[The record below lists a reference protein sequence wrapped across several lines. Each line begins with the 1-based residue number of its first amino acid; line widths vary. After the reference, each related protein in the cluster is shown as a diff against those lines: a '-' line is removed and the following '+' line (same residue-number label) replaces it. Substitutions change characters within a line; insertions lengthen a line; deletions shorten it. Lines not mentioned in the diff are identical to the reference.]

1 MKNLKKLWA
10 IFGLVLVVGLLAFL
24 VLNRE
29 KFEQKKYS
37 VVSTSFP
44 GYDFARA
51 VTKNTNISTKMLVK
65 PGAETHTYEP
75 TPQDII
81 DIKNADMFVYVGGDS
96 DTWVEK
102 ILKDVDTK
110 KTHVVKLVDLV
121 STVEEEIVEGMED
134 EDEHEH
140 DHDHDHSHSHKHD
153 DHDHD
158 HDHKHDHDHDHHHDH
173 ESHAHKHDHEE
184 EEEGLEID
192 EHVWTS
198 PKNAMEIVKKIAK
211 VASEIDAAEKNKID
225 DNAEKYVA
233 EIAQVDKDLHQ
244 AIDGKISE
252 IVVADRFPFR
262 YFADEFGLKYAA
274 AFSGCSEQTEASA
287 KTISFLINKV
297 KQDKVKKIY
306 KIELSNG
313 KIAETVSKDT
323 GAEVLELHSAH
334 NVTADDFSKGVTY
347 VDLIKRNLSVLSK

>member
-51 VTKNTNISTKMLVK
+51 VTKNTNISAKMLVK

-96 DTWVEK
+96 DDWVK
-102 ILKDVDTK
+102 KVLKDVDTK

-134 EDEHEH
+134 ED
-140 DHDHDHSHSHKHD
+140 DHDHDHAG
-153 DHDHD
+153 
-158 HDHKHDHDHDHHHDH
+158 HDH
-173 ESHAHKHDHEE
+173 ESHAHKHEHDE
-184 EEEGLEID
+184 EEEGPEID

-198 PKNAMEIVKKIAK
+198 PKKAMEIVKKIAE
-211 VASEIDAAEKNKID
+211 VASEIDTEEKTKIN

-347 VDLIKRNLSVLSK
+347 VDLMKRNLAALSK

>member
-81 DIKNADMFVYVGGDS
+81 DIKNADMFIYVGGDS

-134 EDEHEH
+134 EDEHDH

-158 HDHKHDHDHDHHHDH
+158 HESHEHKHDHD
-173 ESHAHKHDHEE
+173 E
-184 EEEGLEID
+184 EEEGPEID

-198 PKNAMEIVKKIAK
+198 PKKAMEIVKKIAK
-211 VASEIDAAEKNKID
+211 VASEIDAAEKTKID

-233 EIAQVDKDLHQ
+233 EIAEVDKDLHQ

-262 YFADEFGLKYAA
+262 YFADEFSLKYAA

-297 KQDKVKKIY
+297 KQEKIKKIY
-306 KIELSNG
+306 MIELSNG

-347 VDLIKRNLSVLSK
+347 VDLMKRNLAALSK

>member
-1 MKNLKKLWA
+1 
-10 IFGLVLVVGLLAFL
+10 
-24 VLNRE
+24 
-29 KFEQKKYS
+29 
-37 VVSTSFP
+37 
-44 GYDFARA
+44 
-51 VTKNTNISTKMLVK
+51 
-65 PGAETHTYEP
+65 
-75 TPQDII
+75 
-81 DIKNADMFVYVGGDS
+81 
-96 DTWVEK
+96 
-102 ILKDVDTK
+102 
-110 KTHVVKLVDLV
+110 VKLVDLV

-134 EDEHEH
+134 ED
-140 DHDHDHSHSHKHD
+140 DH

-158 HDHKHDHDHDHHHDH
+158 HDHKHDHDHDH
-173 ESHAHKHDHEE
+173 ESHEHKHDHDE
-184 EEEGLEID
+184 EEEGPEID

-198 PKNAMEIVKKIAK
+198 PKKAMEIVKKIAE
-211 VASEIDAAEKNKID
+211 VASEIDVDEKTKIN

-347 VDLIKRNLSVLSK
+347 VDLMKRNLLALSK

>member
-134 EDEHEH
+134 ED
-140 DHDHDHSHSHKHD
+140 DHDHKHDNDHSDSH

-158 HDHKHDHDHDHHHDH
+158 HDHEH
-173 ESHAHKHDHEE
+173 ESHAHKHEHDE
-184 EEEGLEID
+184 EEEGPEID

-198 PKNAMEIVKKIAK
+198 PKKAMEIVKKIAE
-211 VASEIDAAEKNKID
+211 VASEIDVAEKNKIN

-334 NVTADDFSKGVTY
+334 NVTAEDFSKGVTY
-347 VDLIKRNLSVLSK
+347 VDLMKQNLAALSK

>member
-81 DIKNADMFVYVGGDS
+81 DIKNADMFIYVGGDS
-96 DTWVEK
+96 DTWVKK
-102 ILKDVDTK
+102 ILKDVDMK

-134 EDEHEH
+134 EDEH
-140 DHDHDHSHSHKHD
+140 

-158 HDHKHDHDHDHHHDH
+158 HDHESHEYKHDHD
-173 ESHAHKHDHEE
+173 E
-184 EEEGLEID
+184 EEEGPEID

-198 PKNAMEIVKKIAK
+198 PKKAMEIVKKIAD
-211 VASEIDAAEKNKID
+211 VASEIDADEKTKIN

-347 VDLIKRNLSVLSK
+347 VDLMKRNLAALSK

>member
-81 DIKNADMFVYVGGDS
+81 DIKNADMFIYVGGDS

-134 EDEHEH
+134 EDEHDHEHHH
-140 DHDHDHSHSHKHD
+140 DHDHA

-158 HDHKHDHDHDHHHDH
+158 HDHKDHGHDHDHHHDH
-173 ESHAHKHDHEE
+173 DE
-184 EEEGLEID
+184 EEEGPEID

-198 PKNAMEIVKKIAK
+198 PKKAMEIVKKIAE
-211 VASEIDAAEKNKID
+211 VAYEIDAEEKTKIN

-297 KQDKVKKIY
+297 KQEKIKKIY

-334 NVTADDFSKGVTY
+334 NVTAEDFSKGVTY
-347 VDLIKRNLSVLSK
+347 VDLMKRNLLALSK

>member
-10 IFGLVLVVGLLAFL
+10 IFVLVLVVGLLAFL

-96 DTWVEK
+96 DDWVEK

-134 EDEHEH
+134 EDHDHDHDHKHSHDHDHSHGHDHDHEH
-140 DHDHDHSHSHKHD
+140 DHDHDH
-153 DHDHD
+153 DHDED
-158 HDHKHDHDHDHHHDH
+158 
-173 ESHAHKHDHEE
+173 EV
-184 EEEGLEID
+184 EIE

-198 PKNAMEIVKKIAK
+198 PKKAMEIVKKIAK
-211 VASEIDAAEKNKID
+211 VASEIDTAEKNKID
-225 DNAEKYVA
+225 DNTEKYVA

-297 KQDKVKKIY
+297 KQDKIKKIY

-347 VDLIKRNLSVLSK
+347 VDLMKRNLLALSK

>member
-81 DIKNADMFVYVGGDS
+81 DIKNADMFIYVGGDS
-96 DTWVEK
+96 DTWVKK

-134 EDEHEH
+134 EDEHDHE
-140 DHDHDHSHSHKHD
+140 HDHDHSHSHE
-153 DHDHD
+153 HDHES
-158 HDHKHDHDHDHHHDH
+158 HEHKHDHD
-173 ESHAHKHDHEE
+173 E
-184 EEEGLEID
+184 EEEGPEID

-198 PKNAMEIVKKIAK
+198 PRKAMEIVKKIAE
-211 VASEIDAAEKNKID
+211 VASEIDVDEKTKIN

-262 YFADEFGLKYAA
+262 YFADEFSLKYAA

-297 KQDKVKKIY
+297 KQEKIKKIY

-313 KIAETVSKDT
+313 KIAETVSRDT

-347 VDLIKRNLSVLSK
+347 VDLMKRNLVALSK

>member
-81 DIKNADMFVYVGGDS
+81 DIKNADMFIYVGGDS
-96 DTWVEK
+96 DTWVKK

-134 EDEHEH
+134 EDEHDHGH
-140 DHDHDHSHSHKHD
+140 DH

-158 HDHKHDHDHDHHHDH
+158 HDHKHDHDHDHG
-173 ESHAHKHDHEE
+173 SHAHKHDHDEE
-184 EEEGLEID
+184 EERPEID

-198 PKNAMEIVKKIAK
+198 PKKAMEIVKKIAK
-211 VASEIDAAEKNKID
+211 VASEIDAAEETKIN

-297 KQDKVKKIY
+297 KQDKIKKIY

-347 VDLIKRNLSVLSK
+347 VDLMKRNLLALSK

>member
-81 DIKNADMFVYVGGDS
+81 DIKNADMFIYVGGDS

-121 STVEEEIVEGMED
+121 STVNEEIVEGMED
-134 EDEHEH
+134 EDEHDHDHNHDHAKHDHNH
-140 DHDHDHSHSHKHD
+140 DHDHDHAD
-153 DHDHD
+153 Y
-158 HDHKHDHDHDHHHDH
+158 DH
-173 ESHAHKHDHEE
+173 ESHEHKHEHNEK
-184 EEEGLEID
+184 EEGPEID

-198 PKNAMEIVKKIAK
+198 PKKAMEIVKKIAE
-211 VASEIDAAEKNKID
+211 VASEIDAEEKTKIN
-225 DNAEKYVA
+225 DNTEKYVA

-262 YFADEFGLKYAA
+262 YFADEFGLKYVA

-297 KQDKVKKIY
+297 KQDKIKKIY

-347 VDLIKRNLSVLSK
+347 VDLMKRNLAALSK

>member
-110 KTHVVKLVDLV
+110 KTHVMKLIDLV
-121 STVEEEIVEGMED
+121 STVNEEIVEGMED
-134 EDEHEH
+134 EDEHDHE
-140 DHDHDHSHSHKHD
+140 HDHDHSHSHDHN
-153 DHDHD
+153 HDHG
-158 HDHKHDHDHDHHHDH
+158 HDHELHEYKHDHD
-173 ESHAHKHDHEE
+173 EE
-184 EEEGLEID
+184 EEEPEVD

-198 PKNAMEIVKKIAK
+198 PKKAMEIVKKIAK

-233 EIAQVDKDLHQ
+233 EIAAVDKDLHQ
-244 AIDGKISE
+244 VIDGKISE

-262 YFADEFGLKYAA
+262 YFADEFDLKYAA

-297 KQDKVKKIY
+297 KQEKIKKIY

-347 VDLIKRNLSVLSK
+347 VDLMKRNLVALSK

>member
-96 DTWVEK
+96 DTWVKK

-134 EDEHEH
+134 EDEH
-140 DHDHDHSHSHKHD
+140 DH

-158 HDHKHDHDHDHHHDH
+158 HDHKHGHDHDH
-173 ESHAHKHDHEE
+173 ESHAHKHDHDE
-184 EEEGLEID
+184 EEEGPEID

-198 PKNAMEIVKKIAK
+198 PKKAMEIVKKIAE
-211 VASEIDAAEKNKID
+211 VASEIDADEKTKIN

-347 VDLIKRNLSVLSK
+347 VDLMKRNLLALSK

>member
-81 DIKNADMFVYVGGDS
+81 DIKNADMFIYVGGDS
-96 DTWVEK
+96 DTWVKK

-134 EDEHEH
+134 EDEHDHE
-140 DHDHDHSHSHKHD
+140 HDHDHSHSHE
-153 DHDHD
+153 HDHD
-158 HDHKHDHDHDHHHDH
+158 HDHKHDHD
-173 ESHAHKHDHEE
+173 
-184 EEEGLEID
+184 EEEGAEID

-198 PKNAMEIVKKIAK
+198 LKKAMEIVKKIAE

-297 KQDKVKKIY
+297 KQDKIKKIY

-334 NVTADDFSKGVTY
+334 NVTAEDFSKGVTY
-347 VDLIKRNLSVLSK
+347 VDLMKRNLAALSK

>member
-110 KTHVVKLVDLV
+110 KTHVMKLIDLV
-121 STVEEEIVEGMED
+121 STVNEEIVEGMED
-134 EDEHEH
+134 EDEHDHE
-140 DHDHDHSHSHKHD
+140 HDHDHSHSHEHD
-153 DHDHD
+153 HDHSHSHEHDHD
-158 HDHKHDHDHDHHHDH
+158 HDHKHDHD
-173 ESHAHKHDHEE
+173 E
-184 EEEGLEID
+184 EEEGPEID

-198 PKNAMEIVKKIAK
+198 PKKAMEIVKKIAK
-211 VASEIDAAEKNKID
+211 VASEIDAAEETKIN

-297 KQDKVKKIY
+297 KQDKIKKIY

-334 NVTADDFSKGVTY
+334 NVTANDFSKGVTY
-347 VDLIKRNLSVLSK
+347 VDLMKRNLLALSK

>member
-10 IFGLVLVVGLLAFL
+10 IFGLVLVVGLLVFL

-81 DIKNADMFVYVGGDS
+81 DIKNADMFIYAGGDS

-140 DHDHDHSHSHKHD
+140 DHDHDHK
-153 DHDHD
+153 HDHD
-158 HDHKHDHDHDHHHDH
+158 HDHKHDHDHDH
-173 ESHAHKHDHEE
+173 ESHAHKHDHDE
-184 EEEGLEID
+184 EEEGPEID

-198 PKNAMEIVKKIAK
+198 PKKAMEIVKKIAE
-211 VASEIDAAEKNKID
+211 VASEIDVAEKNKID

-233 EIAQVDKDLHQ
+233 EIAEVDKDLHQ

-334 NVTADDFSKGVTY
+334 NVTAEDFSKGVTY
-347 VDLIKRNLSVLSK
+347 VDLMKRNLLALSK

>member
-81 DIKNADMFVYVGGDS
+81 DIKNADMFIYVGGDS

-140 DHDHDHSHSHKHD
+140 DHDHDH
-153 DHDHD
+153 
-158 HDHKHDHDHDHHHDH
+158 
-173 ESHAHKHDHEE
+173 ESHAHKHEHDE
-184 EEEGLEID
+184 EEEGPEID

-198 PKNAMEIVKKIAK
+198 PKKAMEIVKKIAE
-211 VASEIDAAEKNKID
+211 VASEIDADEKTKIN

-297 KQDKVKKIY
+297 KQEKIKKIY

-347 VDLIKRNLSVLSK
+347 VDLMKRNLAALSK

>member
-81 DIKNADMFVYVGGDS
+81 DIKNADMFIYVGGDS

-134 EDEHEH
+134 EDEHDHEHDHDHAKHDHNH
-140 DHDHDHSHSHKHD
+140 DHDHDHAD
-153 DHDHD
+153 Y
-158 HDHKHDHDHDHHHDH
+158 DH
-173 ESHAHKHDHEE
+173 ESHEHKHEHNE
-184 EEEGLEID
+184 EEEGPEID

-198 PKNAMEIVKKIAK
+198 PKKAMEIVKKIAE
-211 VASEIDAAEKNKID
+211 VASEIDAEEKTKIN
-225 DNAEKYVA
+225 DNTEKYVA

-347 VDLIKRNLSVLSK
+347 VDLMKRNLLALSK

>member
-51 VTKNTNISTKMLVK
+51 LTKNTNISTKMLVK

-81 DIKNADMFVYVGGDS
+81 DIKNADMFIYVGGDS
-96 DTWVEK
+96 DTWVKK

-110 KTHVVKLVDLV
+110 KIHVVKLVDLV

-134 EDEHEH
+134 EDEHDYE
-140 DHDHDHSHSHKHD
+140 HDHDHSHSHE
-153 DHDHD
+153 HDHD
-158 HDHKHDHDHDHHHDH
+158 HDHKHDHD
-173 ESHAHKHDHEE
+173 E
-184 EEEGLEID
+184 EEEGPEID

-198 PKNAMEIVKKIAK
+198 PKKAMEIVKKIAK
-211 VASEIDAAEKNKID
+211 VASEIDAAEETKIN

-347 VDLIKRNLSVLSK
+347 VDLMKRNLAALSK

>member
-110 KTHVVKLVDLV
+110 KTHVMKLIDLV
-121 STVEEEIVEGMED
+121 STVNEEIVEGMED
-134 EDEHEH
+134 EDEHDHE
-140 DHDHDHSHSHKHD
+140 HDHDHSHSHE
-153 DHDHD
+153 HDHD
-158 HDHKHDHDHDHHHDH
+158 HDHKHDHD
-173 ESHAHKHDHEE
+173 EE
-184 EEEGLEID
+184 EAGPEID

-198 PKNAMEIVKKIAK
+198 PKKAMEIVKKIAK
-211 VASEIDAAEKNKID
+211 VASEIDAAEETKIN

-262 YFADEFGLKYAA
+262 YFADEFSLKYAA

-347 VDLIKRNLSVLSK
+347 VDLMKRNLLALSK

>member
-134 EDEHEH
+134 EDEH
-140 DHDHDHSHSHKHD
+140 

-158 HDHKHDHDHDHHHDH
+158 HDHDH
-173 ESHAHKHDHEE
+173 ESHEHKHEHDE
-184 EEEGLEID
+184 EEEGPEID

-198 PKNAMEIVKKIAK
+198 PKKAMEIVKKIAE
-211 VASEIDAAEKNKID
+211 VASEIDVAEKNKID

-347 VDLIKRNLSVLSK
+347 VDLMKRNLAALSK

>member
-81 DIKNADMFVYVGGDS
+81 DIKNADMFIYVGGDS
-96 DTWVEK
+96 DTWVKK

-134 EDEHEH
+134 EDEHDHEH
-140 DHDHDHSHSHKHD
+140 DHDHKHD
-153 DHDHD
+153 Y
-158 HDHKHDHDHDHHHDH
+158 KHDHDHDHHHDH
-173 ESHAHKHDHEE
+173 DDHDHDHDHDHDEDE
-184 EEEGLEID
+184 VEIE

-198 PKNAMEIVKKIAK
+198 PKKAMEIVKKIAE
-211 VASEIDAAEKNKID
+211 VAYEIDAEEKTKIN

-297 KQDKVKKIY
+297 KQEKIKKIY

-334 NVTADDFSKGVTY
+334 NVTAEDFSKGVTY
-347 VDLIKRNLSVLSK
+347 VDLMKRNLLALSK

>member
-65 PGAETHTYEP
+65 PGAETHTFEP

-81 DIKNADMFVYVGGDS
+81 DIKNADMFIYVGGDS

-110 KTHVVKLVDLV
+110 KTHVMKLIDLV
-121 STVEEEIVEGMED
+121 STVNEEIVEGMED

-153 DHDHD
+153 DHDHN
-158 HDHKHDHDHDHHHDH
+158 HDHKHDHDHDH
-173 ESHAHKHDHEE
+173 ESHEHKRDHDE
-184 EEEGLEID
+184 EEEGPEID

-198 PKNAMEIVKKIAK
+198 PKKAMEIVKKIAK
-211 VASEIDAAEKNKID
+211 VASEIDAAEKNKIN

-297 KQDKVKKIY
+297 KQDKIKKIY

-347 VDLIKRNLSVLSK
+347 VDLMKRNLAALSK

>member
-140 DHDHDHSHSHKHD
+140 DHDHSHSH

-158 HDHKHDHDHDHHHDH
+158 HDHKHDHD
-173 ESHAHKHDHEE
+173 E
-184 EEEGLEID
+184 EEEGPEID

-198 PKNAMEIVKKIAK
+198 PKKAMEIVKKIAK
-211 VASEIDAAEKNKID
+211 VASEIDAAEETKIN

-297 KQDKVKKIY
+297 KQDKIKKIY

-347 VDLIKRNLSVLSK
+347 VDLMKRNLLALSK

>member
-81 DIKNADMFVYVGGDS
+81 DIKNADMFIYVGGDS

-140 DHDHDHSHSHKHD
+140 DHDHDH
-153 DHDHD
+153 
-158 HDHKHDHDHDHHHDH
+158 KHDHDHDH
-173 ESHAHKHDHEE
+173 ESHAHKHDHDE
-184 EEEGLEID
+184 EEEGPEID

-198 PKNAMEIVKKIAK
+198 PKKAMEIVKKIAD
-211 VASEIDAAEKNKID
+211 VASEIDADEKTKIN

-233 EIAQVDKDLHQ
+233 EIAEVDKDLHQ

-347 VDLIKRNLSVLSK
+347 VDLMKRNLAALSK

>member
-81 DIKNADMFVYVGGDS
+81 DIKNADMFIYVGGDS

-158 HDHKHDHDHDHHHDH
+158 HESHEHKHDHD
-173 ESHAHKHDHEE
+173 E
-184 EEEGLEID
+184 EEEGPEID

-198 PKNAMEIVKKIAK
+198 PKKAMEIVKKIAK
-211 VASEIDAAEKNKID
+211 VASEIDAAEKTKID

-233 EIAQVDKDLHQ
+233 EIAEVDKDLHQ

-262 YFADEFGLKYAA
+262 YFADEFSLKYAA

-297 KQDKVKKIY
+297 KQEKIKKIY
-306 KIELSNG
+306 MIELSNG

-347 VDLIKRNLSVLSK
+347 VDLMKRNLAALSK

>member
-10 IFGLVLVVGLLAFL
+10 VFGLILMVGLLAFL

-51 VTKNTNISTKMLVK
+51 VTKNTNISAKMLVK

-81 DIKNADMFVYVGGDS
+81 DIKNADMFIYVGGDS

-121 STVEEEIVEGMED
+121 STVNEEIVEGMED

-140 DHDHDHSHSHKHD
+140 DHDHSHSHD
-153 DHDHD
+153 YDHDHD
-158 HDHKHDHDHDHHHDH
+158 DHNHKHDHD
-173 ESHAHKHDHEE
+173 E
-184 EEEGLEID
+184 EEEGPEID

-198 PKNAMEIVKKIAK
+198 PKKAMEIVKKIAK
-211 VASEIDAAEKNKID
+211 VASEIDAAEKTKID

-262 YFADEFGLKYAA
+262 YFADEFSLKYAA

-297 KQDKVKKIY
+297 KQEKIKKIY
-306 KIELSNG
+306 MIELSNG

-347 VDLIKRNLSVLSK
+347 VDLMKRNLAALSK

>member
-81 DIKNADMFVYVGGDS
+81 DIKNADMFIYVGGDS
-96 DTWVEK
+96 DDWVK
-102 ILKDVDTK
+102 KVLKDVDTK

-134 EDEHEH
+134 EDEHDHNH
-140 DHDHDHSHSHKHD
+140 D
-153 DHDHD
+153 
-158 HDHKHDHDHDHHHDH
+158 HDH
-173 ESHAHKHDHEE
+173 ESHAHKHEHDE
-184 EEEGLEID
+184 EEEGPEID

-198 PKNAMEIVKKIAK
+198 PKKAMEIVKKIAE
-211 VASEIDAAEKNKID
+211 VASEIDADEKTKIN

-297 KQDKVKKIY
+297 KQEKIKKIY

-347 VDLIKRNLSVLSK
+347 VDLMKRNLLALSK

>member
-81 DIKNADMFVYVGGDS
+81 DIKNADMFIYVGGDS

-110 KTHVVKLVDLV
+110 KTHVVKLMDLV
-121 STVEEEIVEGMED
+121 STVNEEIVEGMED
-134 EDEHEH
+134 EDEH
-140 DHDHDHSHSHKHD
+140 

-158 HDHKHDHDHDHHHDH
+158 HDHKHGHDHDH
-173 ESHAHKHDHEE
+173 ESHAHKHDHDE
-184 EEEGLEID
+184 EEEGSEID

-198 PKNAMEIVKKIAK
+198 PKKAMEIVKKIAE
-211 VASEIDAAEKNKID
+211 VASEIDVAEKNKID

-233 EIAQVDKDLHQ
+233 EIAEVDKDLHQ

-297 KQDKVKKIY
+297 KQDKIKKIY

-347 VDLIKRNLSVLSK
+347 VDLMKRNLAVLSK

>member
-81 DIKNADMFVYVGGDS
+81 DIKNADMFIYVGGDS

-121 STVEEEIVEGMED
+121 STVEEEIMEGMED
-134 EDEHEH
+134 DDEH
-140 DHDHDHSHSHKHD
+140 DHGHDHAD
-153 DHDHD
+153 
-158 HDHKHDHDHDHHHDH
+158 HDH
-173 ESHAHKHDHEE
+173 ESHEHKHEHDE
-184 EEEGLEID
+184 EEEGPEID

-198 PKNAMEIVKKIAK
+198 PKKAMEIVKKIAK

-297 KQDKVKKIY
+297 KQEKIKKIY

-347 VDLIKRNLSVLSK
+347 VDLMKRNLLALSK

>member
-81 DIKNADMFVYVGGDS
+81 DIKNANMFVYVGGDS

-134 EDEHEH
+134 ED
-140 DHDHDHSHSHKHD
+140 

-158 HDHKHDHDHDHHHDH
+158 HDHAKHNHADHDHDHEHHHDHDHDH
-173 ESHAHKHDHEE
+173 ESHAHKHEHDE
-184 EEEGLEID
+184 EEEGPEID

-198 PKNAMEIVKKIAK
+198 PKKAMEIVKKIAE

-297 KQDKVKKIY
+297 KQEKIKKIY

-347 VDLIKRNLSVLSK
+347 VDLMKRNLLALSK

>member
-51 VTKNTNISTKMLVK
+51 VTKNTNISAKMLVK

-96 DTWVEK
+96 DDWVK
-102 ILKDVDTK
+102 KVLKDVDTK

-134 EDEHEH
+134 EDHDH
-140 DHDHDHSHSHKHD
+140 DHAKHNHADHDHDHEHHHHHD
-153 DHDHD
+153 
-158 HDHKHDHDHDHHHDH
+158 HDH
-173 ESHAHKHDHEE
+173 ESHAHRHEHDE
-184 EEEGLEID
+184 EEEGPEID

-198 PKNAMEIVKKIAK
+198 PKKAMEIVKKIAE
-211 VASEIDAAEKNKID
+211 VASEIDADEKTKIN

-347 VDLIKRNLSVLSK
+347 VDLMKRNLLALSK

>member
-10 IFGLVLVVGLLAFL
+10 VFGLILMVGLLAFL

-51 VTKNTNISTKMLVK
+51 VTKNTNISAKMLVK

-81 DIKNADMFVYVGGDS
+81 DIKNADMFIYVGGDS

-121 STVEEEIVEGMED
+121 STVNEEIVEGMED

-140 DHDHDHSHSHKHD
+140 DHDHSHSHD
-153 DHDHD
+153 YDHDHD
-158 HDHKHDHDHDHHHDH
+158 DHNHKHDHD
-173 ESHAHKHDHEE
+173 E
-184 EEEGLEID
+184 EEEGPEID

-198 PKNAMEIVKKIAK
+198 PKKAMEIVKKIAK
-211 VASEIDAAEKNKID
+211 VASEIDAAEKTKID

-233 EIAQVDKDLHQ
+233 EIAEVDKDLHQ

-262 YFADEFGLKYAA
+262 YFADEFSLKYAA

-297 KQDKVKKIY
+297 KQEKIKKVY

-347 VDLIKRNLSVLSK
+347 VDLMKRNLAVLSK

>member
-81 DIKNADMFVYVGGDS
+81 DIKNADMFIYVGGDS
-96 DTWVEK
+96 DTWVKK

-134 EDEHEH
+134 EDEHDHEH
-140 DHDHDHSHSHKHD
+140 DHDHDHD

-158 HDHKHDHDHDHHHDH
+158 HDHNHDHKHDHDGHDHDDHD
-173 ESHAHKHDHEE
+173 
-184 EEEGLEID
+184 EEEGAEID

-198 PKNAMEIVKKIAK
+198 PKKAMEIVKKIAK
-211 VASEIDAAEKNKID
+211 VASEIDTAEKNKID
-225 DNAEKYVA
+225 DNTEKYVA

-347 VDLIKRNLSVLSK
+347 VDLMKRNLLALSK

>member
-51 VTKNTNISTKMLVK
+51 VTKSTNISTKMLVK

-81 DIKNADMFVYVGGDS
+81 DIKNADMFIYVGGDS
-96 DTWVEK
+96 DTWVKK

-134 EDEHEH
+134 EDEHDHE
-140 DHDHDHSHSHKHD
+140 HDHDHSHIHE
-153 DHDHD
+153 HDHD
-158 HDHKHDHDHDHHHDH
+158 HDHKHDHD
-173 ESHAHKHDHEE
+173 E
-184 EEEGLEID
+184 EEEGPEID

-198 PKNAMEIVKKIAK
+198 PKKAMEIVKKIAK
-211 VASEIDAAEKNKID
+211 VASEIDAAEETKIN

-297 KQDKVKKIY
+297 KQDKIKKIY

-334 NVTADDFSKGVTY
+334 NVTVDDFSKGVTY
-347 VDLIKRNLSVLSK
+347 VDLMKRNLAALSK

>member
-10 IFGLVLVVGLLAFL
+10 IFGLVLVVGLLVFL

-81 DIKNADMFVYVGGDS
+81 DIKNADMFIYVGGDS
-96 DTWVEK
+96 DTWVKK

-134 EDEHEH
+134 EDEHDHE
-140 DHDHDHSHSHKHD
+140 HDHDHSHSHE
-153 DHDHD
+153 HDHD
-158 HDHKHDHDHDHHHDH
+158 HDHKHDHD
-173 ESHAHKHDHEE
+173 E
-184 EEEGLEID
+184 EEEGPEID

-198 PKNAMEIVKKIAK
+198 PKKAMEIVKKIAK
-211 VASEIDAAEKNKID
+211 VASEIDAAEETKIN

-297 KQDKVKKIY
+297 KQDKIKKIY

-347 VDLIKRNLSVLSK
+347 VDLMKRNLLALSK

>member
-44 GYDFARA
+44 GYDFAGA

-96 DTWVEK
+96 DTWVKK

-134 EDEHEH
+134 ED
-140 DHDHDHSHSHKHD
+140 

-158 HDHKHDHDHDHHHDH
+158 HDHAKHNHADHDHDHEHHHDHDHDH
-173 ESHAHKHDHEE
+173 ESHAHKHDHDE
-184 EEEGLEID
+184 EEEGPEID

-198 PKNAMEIVKKIAK
+198 PKKAMEIVKKIAE
-211 VASEIDAAEKNKID
+211 VASEIDVAEKNKID

-287 KTISFLINKV
+287 KTISFLINIV

-313 KIAETVSKDT
+313 KIAGTVSKDT

-347 VDLIKRNLSVLSK
+347 VDLMKRNLLALSK

>member
-10 IFGLVLVVGLLAFL
+10 IFGLVLVVGLLVFL

-81 DIKNADMFVYVGGDS
+81 DIKNADMFIYVGGDS

-140 DHDHDHSHSHKHD
+140 DHDHDH
-153 DHDHD
+153 
-158 HDHKHDHDHDHHHDH
+158 KHDHDHDH
-173 ESHAHKHDHEE
+173 ESHAHKHDHDE
-184 EEEGLEID
+184 EEEGPEID

-198 PKNAMEIVKKIAK
+198 PKKAMEIVKKIAD
-211 VASEIDAAEKNKID
+211 VASEIDVAEKNKID

-252 IVVADRFPFR
+252 IVVTDRFPFR

-287 KTISFLINKV
+287 KTISFLINIV

-334 NVTADDFSKGVTY
+334 NVTAEDFSKGVTY
-347 VDLIKRNLSVLSK
+347 VDLMKRNLAALSK

>member
-81 DIKNADMFVYVGGDS
+81 DIKNADMFIYVGGDS

-134 EDEHEH
+134 EDEH
-140 DHDHDHSHSHKHD
+140 DH

-297 KQDKVKKIY
+297 KQEKIKKIY

-347 VDLIKRNLSVLSK
+347 VDLMKRNLLALSK